1 MLRYTLVDDDV
12 PADNRRRTKKP
23 FVPGEI
29 IVEHDGN
36 GTDGCDLT
44 LSTEAR
50 GELPPVAA
58 AIVT

>member
-1 MLRYTLVDDDV
+1 MRHTLVDEGV
-12 PADNRRRTKKP
+12 SADNRRRTKKP

-29 IVEHDGN
+29 IVEHGGN
-36 GTDGCDLT
+36 GTDGWDLT